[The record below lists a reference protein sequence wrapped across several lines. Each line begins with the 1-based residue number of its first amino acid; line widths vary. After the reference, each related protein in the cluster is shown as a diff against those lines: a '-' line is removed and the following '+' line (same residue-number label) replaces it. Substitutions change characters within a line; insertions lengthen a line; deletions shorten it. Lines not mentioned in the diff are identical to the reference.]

1 VCGTVVDHLLEAED
15 PALSRS
21 ETVER
26 YQTALA
32 LHKGSF
38 LEEFYCDWATPRR
51 EELEMRVLHTTT
63 RLAKLLAQSGSLE
76 QAMELLHSAVVMD
89 PFREEAHYSLIQCAA
104 LTGDRATALRRSQG
118 VHRK

>member
-1 VCGTVVDHLLEAED
+1 
-15 PALSRS
+15 
-21 ETVER
+21 
-26 YQTALA
+26 
-32 LHKGSF
+32 SF

-104 LTGDRATALRRSQG
+104 LTGDRATALRHYRSYVDLLKDELGARPSDDLNELASRIARGQSIPAL
-118 VHRK
+118 